1 MCKGTGGEN
10 EIRNDGGK
18 KEIMLMQD
26 LKDAFNQL
34 IVITEIEYGN
44 SRGVLLIHSD
54 NSKVMTS

>member
-1 MCKGTGGEN
+1 LCKGTGGEN

-18 KEIMLMQD
+18 REIMLMQD

>member
-18 KEIMLMQD
+18 REIMLMQD

-54 NSKVMTS
+54 NSKVMIK

>member
-1 MCKGTGGEN
+1 
-10 EIRNDGGK
+10 
-18 KEIMLMQD
+18 MLMQD

>member
-1 MCKGTGGEN
+1 MFKGTGGEN

-18 KEIMLMQD
+18 KEIMLIQD
-26 LKDAFNQL
+26 MIEAFNRL
-34 IVITEIEYGN
+34 IIITEIEYGN

>member
-1 MCKGTGGEN
+1 LCKGTGGEN

-18 KEIMLMQD
+18 REIMLMQD

-44 SRGVLLIHSD
+44 SRGVLLIHFD